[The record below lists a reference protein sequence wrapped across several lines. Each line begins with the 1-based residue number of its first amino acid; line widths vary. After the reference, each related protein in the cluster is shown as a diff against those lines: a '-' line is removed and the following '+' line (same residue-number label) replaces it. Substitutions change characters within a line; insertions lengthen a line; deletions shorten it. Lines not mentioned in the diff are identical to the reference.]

1 MSNLFKN
8 KNFWCVVAGAAGVI
22 IGKKIIESPKTRE
35 LTVNG
40 IAKGMK
46 LHNDAKEAIQNIK
59 DEAADIC
66 YDARTEAGLEDAEDT
81 EDTDET
87 EEETSSNEK

>member
-1 MSNLFKN
+1 MLNLFKN

-22 IGKKIIESPKTRE
+22 VGKKILTSPKTRE

-46 LHNDAKEAIQNIK
+46 LQNDAKEAIQNMK

-66 YDARTEAGLEDAEDT
+66 YDARTEAGLED
-81 EDTDET
+81 TDGGHFFR
-87 EEETSSNEK
+87 